1 MLRIATI
8 LLFSSGVATAAGAAD
23 EPVDFAHEVLPLLRE
38 RCASCHTNGK
48 SKGDV
53 SMNTREELL
62 KSKAIVPGKSAESPL
77 IERVTETDL
86 EMRMPPK
93 GPALTEA
100 QVATLRRWIDG
111 GAGWQEGFSFAKSG
125 AGLPM
130 KPRKPELP
138 PVVDGRTNPV
148 DRIVDAYFA
157 ARKVTP
163 PPALDDSAFL
173 RRVSLDLVGLPPTP
187 EELDAFLADKA
198 PDKRDRVVKRL
209 LDDGQ
214 KYAEHWLTFWND
226 LLRNDYQGTGYI
238 DGGRK
243 AITGW
248 LYKALREN
256 KPYDKFVRELI
267 SPTPDS
273 EGFIRGIKW
282 RGVVN
287 ASQVPELQF
296 AQNVG
301 QVFLGL
307 NLKCASCH
315 DSFIDSWKLED
326 TYGLAAIIADSSL
339 PIYRCDK
346 PTGATAQVRSLFP
359 NLGPIDPS
367 QPREERLRRFAE
379 LLTNSEDGLLTR
391 TIVNRLW
398 HRLMGRGIVHP
409 VDVMGNE
416 PWSADLIDYL
426 ATDFV
431 EHGYDLKRTLSL
443 IATSR
448 AYDSRCAADTD
459 EQEGSGYVFRGPI
472 ARRLTAEQFVDAIWR
487 ITGTAPEKT
496 AVELKRDP
504 EPIRAALVVS
514 DPLMRSLG
522 RPNREQVVSTRP
534 EDLSTLQALDLTN
547 GQEFA
552 DLLARGASKIRST
565 RPDEAPD
572 ALVDRLFRATMGRRP
587 DEKERQ
593 EARAVLGEPVSD
605 DGLADLLWTLFM
617 LPEFQLIR

>member
-1 MLRIATI
+1 MLSAALI
-8 LLFSSGVATAAGAAD
+8 LLAASNLATVD

-38 RCASCHTNGK
+38 RCASCHANGK
-48 SKGDV
+48 AKGDL
-53 SMNTREELL
+53 SMDTRETLI
-62 KSKAIVPGKSAESPL
+62 KSKVVVPGKSGESEL
-77 IERVTETDL
+77 MSRVL
-86 EMRMPPK
+86 EKDPELRMPPK
-93 GPALTEA
+93 GPPLSEKQT
-100 QVATLRRWIDG
+100 ATLRRWIDG
-111 GAGWQEGFSFAKSG
+111 GLVWQEGFSFAKSG
-125 AGLPM
+125 AGLPI

-138 PVVDGRTNPV
+138 PAVNGRTNPI

-157 ARKVTP
+157 GRKVSP
-163 PPALDDSAFL
+163 PTALDDAAFA
-173 RRVSLDLVGLPPTP
+173 RRVWLDLVGLTPTP
-187 EELDAFLADKA
+187 AELDAFLVGASPNA
-198 PDKRDRVVKRL
+198 RERLVRDL

-226 LLRNDYQGTGYI
+226 LLRNDYEGTGYI

-243 AITGW
+243 AITAW
-248 LYKALREN
+248 LYRSLREN
-256 KPYDKFVRELI
+256 KPYDKFVHELI

-273 EGFIRGIKW
+273 EGFIKGIKW

-326 TYGLAAIIADSSL
+326 TYGLAAVIADSPL
-339 PIYRCDK
+339 DVYRCDK
-346 PTGATAQVRSLFP
+346 PTGVKSQVKFLFP
-359 NLGPIDPS
+359 DLGSIDPA
-367 QPREERLRRFAE
+367 QPRNERLRRLAD
-379 LLTNSEDGLLTR
+379 LLITPEDGLFAR

-409 VDVMGNE
+409 VDVMGNK
-416 PWSADLIDYL
+416 PWSADLIDFL
-426 ATDFV
+426 ASDLV
-431 EHGYDLKRTLSL
+431 EHDYDLKRTLEL
-443 IATSR
+443 IATSHIY
-448 AYDSRCAADTD
+448 ASKCVEEVA
-459 EQEGSGYVFRGPI
+459 EESGSSYVFRGPT
-472 ARRLTAEQFVDAIWR
+472 ARRMTAEQFIDAIWR
-487 ITGTAPEKT
+487 ITDTAPPKMT
-496 AVELKRDP
+496 AKVERGF

-547 GQEFA
+547 GQTFA
-552 DLLARGASKIRST
+552 DLLTRGARSIRAT
-565 RPDEAPD
+565 GAFPD
-572 ALVDRLFRATMGRRP
+572 ADSLVDWLYRAALSRRP
-587 DEKERQ
+587 TDIERT
-593 EARAVLGEPVSD
+593 EARAILGTEMTD
-605 DGLADLLWTLFM
+605 EGLADLLWTLFM